1 MNTKIFPAVIPC
13 GLLHDVLPEIAF
25 CKAYIRLECAAKPSQ
40 NPLSRGKSA
49 FLRWDRRSVAGSAQT
64 QHLILMTGEALEN
77 FFGTPEK
84 ADKIPVG
91 AT

>member
-1 MNTKIFPAVIPC
+1 M
-13 GLLHDVLPEIAF
+13 
-25 CKAYIRLECAAKPSQ
+25 
-40 NPLSRGKSA
+40 SRRKFA
-49 FLRWDRRSVAGSAQT
+49 FLRLDRRSVAGSART